1 MVKSVSVST
10 GLRWLLFLP
19 QLPAKPDYARVKL
32 WRRLQPLG
40 VVAIRNAVYVLP
52 NTPEARE
59 DLEWVGKEVEA
70 DGGTV
75 VVCEAAMLD
84 GLSDTDLEAR
94 FRERA
99 ELAYR
104 EVAAQAR
111 AALGNAPAGVAT
123 IRRLRGQ
130 LEAETKRD
138 QFGAAGRLEAE
149 RAVAALEAA
158 RMRPAKATRD
168 SGSRDLTRRSG
179 AVWVTR
185 AGVFV
190 DRIASAWLIRR
201 FIDRRATFKFVDTT
215 RYAPRTNEVRFDMF
229 QAEYTHRGDRCT
241 FEVLLDDFGLTNPA
255 LNAIAEIVHD
265 IDLKDEK
272 YGRPEAEGIAQLL
285 HGLTISE
292 PDDAT
297 RLRAG
302 AQIFD
307 SLLAQFSAQP
317 Q

>member
-1 MVKSVSVST
+1 MVKSVSST
-10 GLRWLLFLP
+10 PGLRWLLFLP

-59 DLEWVGKEVEA
+59 DLEWVGKEVEG
-70 DGGTV
+70 DGGTA

-84 GLSDTDLEAR
+84 GISDAELEAR

-104 EVAAQAR
+104 DVATQAR
-111 AALGNAPAGVAT
+111 AASGDAPAAVAT
-123 IRRLRGQ
+123 LRRLRGQ
-130 LEAETKRD
+130 LDAEAKRD
-138 QFGAAGRLEAE
+138 RFGAAGRLEAE
-149 RAVAALEAA
+149 RAVAALEAGQRRA
-158 RMRPAKATRD
+158 AKTTRD
-168 SGSRDLTRRSG
+168 AESRAVSRHTG

-201 FIDRRATFKFVDTT
+201 FIDRRAKFKFVATA
-215 RYAPRTNEVRFDMF
+215 RYSRRQNELRFDMF

-241 FEVLLDDFGLTNPA
+241 FEVLLEEFGLTSPA
-255 LNAIAEIVHD
+255 LAAIAEIVHD

-272 YGRPEAEGIAQLL
+272 FGRAEAEGIAQLL
-285 HGLTISE
+285 HGLAISE
-292 PDDAT
+292 PDDT
-297 RLRAG
+297 KRLRAG

-307 SLLAQFSAQP
+307 NLFAQFNTEP
-317 Q
+317 R